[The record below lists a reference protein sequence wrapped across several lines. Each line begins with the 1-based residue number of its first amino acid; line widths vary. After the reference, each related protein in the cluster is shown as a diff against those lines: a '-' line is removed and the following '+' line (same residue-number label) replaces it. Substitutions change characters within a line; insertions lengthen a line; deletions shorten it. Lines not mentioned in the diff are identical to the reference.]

1 VILKKKNKKIVAII
15 QARMGSKRFPG
26 KMLEKLNGYPILEWV
41 IVRLKKSKYISQI
54 IVATS
59 SLAEDDQIEKVSK
72 NNDVRYFRGDENDV
86 LSRFCEAAKQF
97 NADLVVRVCAD
108 NPFID
113 PFEVDR
119 LIDFYDKNDCDYVCN
134 HMNKLN
140 CGYADGFGAEIL
152 SSKLLIDLNKKRLK
166 DDEREHLTLYLH
178 RNNNKY
184 KLLGVPAPAALSFPD
199 LKFDVDSKNDLKRI
213 QKICDLGVDF
223 ESLSSDIV
231 KLYNNL

>member
-1 VILKKKNKKIVAII
+1 
-15 QARMGSKRFPG
+15 MGSKRFPD
-26 KMLEKLNGYPILEWV
+26 KMMAKLGGYPVLEWV
-41 IVRLKKSKYISQI
+41 VRRVSQSKNIDQLV
-54 IVATS
+54 VATTTS
-59 SLAEDDQIEKVSK
+59 NKDDQIAEYSK
-72 NNDVRYFRGDENDV
+72 RLGVEFYRGSESDV
-86 LSRFCEAAKQF
+86 LNRFVCASNKYEA
-97 NADLVVRVCAD
+97 DWVVRVCAD

-119 LIDFYDKNDCDYVCN
+119 LIDFYDKNDCDYACN

-140 CGYADGFGAEIL
+140 SGYADGFGAEIL
-152 SSKLLIDLNKKRLK
+152 SSKLLIELNKKVLK

-178 RNNNKY
+178 NNNNKY
-184 KLLGVPAPAALSFPD
+184 KLLGVPAPHALSFPN
-199 LKFDVDSKNDLKRI
+199 LRFDVDNKKDLEKI